1 MSESLFLQS
10 RGKDVFV
17 LHRDIKFRE
26 LKTLIEFV
34 YYGDLRFCDDTIEEL
49 MIAAEILQIRG
60 LQGRSKACF
69 QSTKKEVGEGECST
83 KYCKNV
89 RFDSYQKNKKPSH
102 HQITVTDGS
111 VPKEGNEWSEC
122 YNECYPQ
129 GTDPNHVETLEVP
142 QVPGVLTRQQGI
154 TAQIL
159 EMREGVTSDSEN
171 INWTAK
177 ENNKIISG
185 EAYVDIHFSECSVI
199 LRDVW
204 KDGILQRDKKG
215 DLIVSGI
222 KCDLHPLVSSSK
234 KMQSAV
240 HDKAACVSKVDVNM
254 CIEEQDL
261 NVSHTTCAN
270 LAQQTNISDQTNS
283 NCRESGALPSNT
295 TNHIKTR
302 TTENE
307 LNCFECG
314 KNFKCAFNLENHY
327 WSHAVDRP
335 FICEICGKSFSVKGN
350 YKRHVYMHSN
360 ERPYVCQGCG
370 KRFKVVT
377 SLQLHYRQHCGRHS

>member
-1 MSESLFLQS
+1 MSEVRNAHWENHNKILIGGLQRQFEQKELCDCIIVAEGQSLEAHKVILAACSPFFKSLFLQS

-177 ENNKIISG
+177 NNI
-185 EAYVDIHFSECSVI
+185 
-199 LRDVW
+199 
-204 KDGILQRDKKG
+204 
-215 DLIVSGI
+215 
-222 KCDLHPLVSSSK
+222 
-234 KMQSAV
+234 
-240 HDKAACVSKVDVNM
+240 
-254 CIEEQDL
+254 
-261 NVSHTTCAN
+261 
-270 LAQQTNISDQTNS
+270 
-283 NCRESGALPSNT
+283 
-295 TNHIKTR
+295 
-302 TTENE
+302 
-307 LNCFECG
+307 
-314 KNFKCAFNLENHY
+314 
-327 WSHAVDRP
+327 
-335 FICEICGKSFSVKGN
+335 
-350 YKRHVYMHSN
+350 
-360 ERPYVCQGCG
+360 
-370 KRFKVVT
+370 
-377 SLQLHYRQHCGRHS
+377 